1 MKILLIRPNSGIP
14 VAPPPIGLMYLVG
27 YLRKVRPG
35 QDNVTVLDG
44 RSELPADH
52 QVVEKIRELQP
63 DLVGITAFTMEHE
76 AAHRYA
82 KMVKEHAPDCV
93 TVIGGPYGT
102 SDSAAALEDHNIDFT
117 ARGEGELTLANLVE
131 CLERGGTPSELNG
144 LGYRSNG
151 SPVAGSFPDLL
162 NDINQIPFPAW
173 DCIDLEPYFTFG
185 RLRRLTNPIQS
196 RPRGVSIFSTRGCP
210 YQCTYCH
217 NVFGK
222 KLRKRSVENVLGEI
236 RWLVED
242 FGVNEIEFIDDV
254 FNLDRQRAKAICNGI
269 IDAGWDLQ
277 LSFPNGLRVDQM
289 DEELVDK
296 MKAAGTYRVNYA
308 VESGTP
314 RIQTM
319 IKKNLK
325 LGRAREIIDYT
336 AKKGI
341 STGGFFMLG
350 FRDETEEEAWNTINF
365 ALQSKLHTAS
375 FFILTPFPN
384 TPMYEEALALG
395 YDMHADYSDYGAVSA
410 NLSKMTTRRLEQL
423 RAVAFR
429 KFYFNLRRILSIFRT
444 TPNKWVLFQNFLRTA
459 RITFLKKEF

>member
-1 MKILLIRPNSGIP
+1 MKILLTRPNSGIP

-27 YLRKVRPG
+27 YLRKVRP
-35 QDNVTVLDG
+35 DRDKIAILDG
-44 RSELPADH
+44 RSELPSEN
-52 QVVEKIRELQP
+52 QVAETIRSFQP
-63 DLVGITAFTMEHE
+63 DIMGITAFTMEGE
-76 AAHRYA
+76 TAHRYA
-82 KMVKEHAPDCV
+82 RIAKEYSPDCT

-102 SDSAAALEDHNIDFT
+102 SDSATALEDIHVDFT
-117 ARGEGELTLANLVE
+117 VRGEGEVTLSKLVE
-131 CLERGGTPSELNG
+131 CLEGGGSPEELKG

-151 SPVAGSFPDLL
+151 VPVAGLFPDLVD
-162 NDINQIPFPAW
+162 DIDQIPYPAW
-173 DCIDLEPYFTFG
+173 DSIDLESYFKFG
-185 RLRRLTNPIQS
+185 KLRRLTNPIQS
-196 RPRGVSIFSTRGCP
+196 RARGISIFSTRGCP

-242 FGVNEIEFIDDV
+242 FGVDEIEFIDDV
-254 FNLDRQRAKAICNGI
+254 FNLDRERAKAISDGI
-269 IDAGWDLQ
+269 VQAGWDLRF
-277 LSFPNGLRVDQM
+277 SFPNGLRADQM

-296 MKAAGTYRVNYA
+296 MKAAGAYRINYA

-314 RIQTM
+314 RIQKM

-325 LGRAREIIDYT
+325 LERAREIIDYT
-336 AKKGI
+336 ANKGI

-365 ALQSKLHTAS
+365 ALKSRLHTAS

-395 YDMHADYSDYGAVSA
+395 HDMQATYSDYGAVSA
-410 NLSKMTTRRLEQL
+410 NLSRISTKRLEQL
-423 RAVAFR
+423 RAIAFR
-429 KFYFNLRRILSIFRT
+429 RFYFNLRRILSIFQT
-444 TPNKWVLFQNFLRTA
+444 TPNKWVLLQNFLRTA